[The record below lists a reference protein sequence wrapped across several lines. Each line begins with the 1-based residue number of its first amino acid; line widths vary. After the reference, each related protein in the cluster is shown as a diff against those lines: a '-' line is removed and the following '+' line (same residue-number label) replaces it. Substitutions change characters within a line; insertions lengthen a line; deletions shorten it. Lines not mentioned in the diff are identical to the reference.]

1 MTPNGAVV
9 STRDIKRQLLGLEF
23 NAGDTLSYN
32 TRTRRIE
39 LFRNQTPFQVLN
51 SSRKFA
57 GTNLSNDVAAILPG
71 KKLFSVGSGGT
82 GLDENGSVVFAGKFN
97 KRGLQSS
104 TDDVAALNDFDGDGV
119 ADDIDNCPSIA
130 NANQADAD
138 GDEVGD
144 ACDNDVLDDPSI
156 AIVYED
162 LPAAPVKVSE
172 VSFSC
177 ASNNYL
183 TRRILATENNIVDGL
198 ILALTIEHPQ
208 RGDLRVRL
216 TAPNGRT
223 AQLVT
228 ENLTDSNQNYDFYLD
243 DSSPILVDDGDDDS
257 IATPLFKRSALPDS
271 SLNTFNGV
279 QGQGEWLLEICDA
292 QANEAGQYIGSK
304 LIFRTGQNIDADVRN
319 NEQDCA
325 LLDDTRWDNLDG
337 YLDSD
342 GDGFGA
348 GALLAVCSGAQLPA
362 GYVAT
367 ATPDNCP
374 DDPNPDQT
382 DTDSDGLGDVC
393 DADIDN
399 DGVINELD
407 EAPANPNICLDADN
421 DSCNDCAVGVD
432 GFGPLADNDPS
443 NDGADL
449 DGDGICDL
457 TDDDL
462 DDDNVLNDVD
472 NCPGTANADQA
483 DLDSDGAGDVCDA
496 DRDNDGVMD
505 VTDTDDSTPFMC
517 ADEDE
522 DACDDC
528 AIGVDGF
535 GELADNDPANDGPDL
550 DEDGLCDAGDPDT
563 DGDGIN
569 DVDDICP
576 RVFDP
581 TNACVVVD
589 DEELCFP
596 VMTQQGGAA
605 LLCL

>member
-1 MTPNGAVV
+1 MNGVVV
-9 STRDIKRQLLGLEF
+9 STQDVKRQLLGREF

-71 KKLFSVGSGGT
+71 QKVFSVGSGGT

-119 ADDIDNCPSIA
+119 PDDLDNCPFIA

-144 ACDNDVLDDPSI
+144 ACDDDVLEDPSI

-172 VSFSC
+172 VFFSC

-198 ILALTIEHPQ
+198 ILALTTEHTR

-216 TAPNGRT
+216 TSPGGVT

-243 DSSPILVDDGDDDS
+243 DSSPILINDGDDDS

-271 SLNTFNGV
+271 SMSTFNGV

-304 LIFRTGQNIDADVRN
+304 LIFRTGQNIDADPVDN
-319 NEQDCA
+319 AQDCA
-325 LLDDTRWDNLDG
+325 QLDDTRWTNLDG
-337 YLDSD
+337 YLDVD
-342 GDGFGA
+342 GDGIGA
-348 GALLAVCSGAQLPA
+348 GELLAVCSGEQLPT
-362 GYVAT
+362 GYAT
-367 ATPDNCP
+367 TGGDNCP
-374 DDPNPDQT
+374 NTANEDQ
-382 DTDSDGLGDVC
+382 
-393 DADIDN
+393 
-399 DGVINELD
+399 
-407 EAPANPNICLDADN
+407 
-421 DSCNDCAVGVD
+421 
-432 GFGPLADNDPS
+432 
-443 NDGADL
+443 ADL
-449 DGDGICDL
+449 DGDG
-457 TDDDL
+457 
-462 DDDNVLNDVD
+462 
-472 NCPGTANADQA
+472 
-483 DLDSDGAGDVCDA
+483 DGDACDA

-505 VTDTDDSTPFMC
+505 VIDTDDSTPFIC

-563 DGDGIN
+563 DGDGVD

-596 VMTQQGGAA
+596 VMTQQGGAE